1 MGGVAPRIVSVL
13 LYAATAVVI
22 SALTFFDRRVRW
34 VGALYLCMVSI
45 LLFANG
51 NSILALSS
59 LLVVLSLVMLFTCQ
73 YGINPV
79 GLLYA
84 AFMVLG
90 FNAFVSPY
98 ALYLVPLFLA
108 FCFYVNIFSPRGL
121 VASLLGLLTP
131 VWLIL
136 GTEYVFS
143 GDGVL
148 ADYLVS
154 GITAA
159 FAFSANGHS
168 ILFLLL
174 LAFALLLMLP
184 AITIFVGNA
193 YPAKPFLRRRLS
205 FIMMADAYMLLLC
218 YFVSGGAILFYFWQL
233 PFLAV
238 LAAYIFSEKETRLIN
253 VYFIFINV
261 IMVAIATQSL
271 WLRR

>member
-1 MGGVAPRIVSVL
+1 MTCKKTLHGRFASGRFTPVLLFAFSLLLMLSAFWFPASVTHVQLPLEPSFMGGVAPRIVSVL

-34 VGALYLCMVSI
+34 IGALYLCMVSI

-159 FAFSANGHS
+159 FVCCSGS
-168 ILFLLL
+168 S
-174 LAFALLLMLP
+174 P
-184 AITIFVGNA
+184 AVA
-193 YPAKPFLRRRLS
+193 
-205 FIMMADAYMLLLC
+205 
-218 YFVSGGAILFYFWQL
+218 
-233 PFLAV
+233 
-238 LAAYIFSEKETRLIN
+238 
-253 VYFIFINV
+253 
-261 IMVAIATQSL
+261 AIATKAVEQSITSTSKRTTADL
-271 WLRR
+271 KCLPIVFIVYLAFFYFYQQYKTRA